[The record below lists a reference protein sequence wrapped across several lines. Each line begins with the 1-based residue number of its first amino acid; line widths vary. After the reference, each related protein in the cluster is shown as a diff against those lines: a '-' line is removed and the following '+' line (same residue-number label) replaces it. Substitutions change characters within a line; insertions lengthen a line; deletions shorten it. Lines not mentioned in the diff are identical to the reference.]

1 MIDSVLFYKQGYVM
15 KRDYNLFIRQNSMLL
30 QRGNLNVVEF
40 SSGFNYCFSIHK
52 PLISLVTSSTPS
64 L

>member
-1 MIDSVLFYKQGYVM
+1 M
-15 KRDYNLFIRQNSMLL
+15 KRDYNLFIKNSMLL
-30 QRGNLNVVEF
+30 QGGNVNVVEF